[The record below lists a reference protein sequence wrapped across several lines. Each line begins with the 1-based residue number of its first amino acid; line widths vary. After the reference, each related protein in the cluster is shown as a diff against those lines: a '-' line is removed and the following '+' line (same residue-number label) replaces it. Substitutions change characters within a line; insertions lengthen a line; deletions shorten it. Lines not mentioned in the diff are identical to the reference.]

1 MCHTDIICKFVSCY
15 CIVFYMY
22 RLYDDRDDEEDI
34 LSPNLDHI
42 LSTQFTSNSV
52 CGSDGSDTKRHN
64 GLLSDAGGHDWS
76 QPSLTVTYY
85 DDDDDD
91 DEENSPSSSSSDSAD
106 YAADSD
112 ECSF

>member
-1 MCHTDIICKFVSCY
+1 MF
-15 CIVFYMY
+15 

-42 LSTQFTSNSV
+42 LSTQFISNSV
-52 CGSDGSDTKRHN
+52 CADSNDKKHHN
-64 GLLSDAGGHDWS
+64 GLSEGGQDWS

-85 DDDDDD
+85 DDDE
-91 DEENSPSSSSSDSAD
+91 DEENSPSSSSDSAD